1 MEQPPAHVPRM
12 TVVPLKV
19 LLDVNVS
26 REFGM
31 YLADAI
37 GLDAVFHSVDEGW
50 HMLENGS
57 LQRAAVA
64 KDYTHLVT
72 HDTDM
77 AQKHAAHMPVIAI
90 DNPDHGDMG
99 REHWL
104 SDDQIRE
111 HRMALAMA
119 VGDELLDRPP
129 LRHDYYAVRTPGCRP
144 RKALQRILDGRH
156 RQSPDHERNR
166 QRRIAEQQAKAGTKK
181 GHGIDR

>member
-1 MEQPPAHVPRM
+1 MVS
-12 TVVPLKV
+12 LKV

-31 YLADAI
+31 FLGDAI

-50 HMLENGS
+50 HLLENGN
-57 LQRAAVA
+57 LQKAAVA

-77 AQKHAAHMPVIAI
+77 AQKHTAHMPVIAV

-104 SDDQIRE
+104 SDDQIRKY
-111 HRMALAMA
+111 RMSLAVA

-129 LRHDYYAVRTPGCRP
+129 SRHDYHAVRTRGCRP
-144 RKALQRILDGRH
+144 SKALQRILDGRH
-156 RQSPDHERNR
+156 RQSPDHEGNR
-166 QRRIAEQQAKAGTKK
+166 QRYIAEQQTKAGTKTR
-181 GHGIDR
+181 GGIDR